1 MYIHRWCKQTGR
13 QSHSAPI
20 SLGPQA
26 NAAQKWG
33 VTISTSKQ
41 LARQSQPWDKRNQ
54 VSWCRT
60 WIYPRNPLVAS
71 SSTVFFTGP
80 KQAVLLSTGL
90 DLFIY
95 MFLSRFS
102 WFSLDFLR
110 LLISI
115 SMHFLIFPR
124 FFLDIF
130 IDVLTFFNLLM
141 FQKSSEEYP
150 GLKRL
155 LNGFNEFMT
164 RGMCVF
170 IGWWGAWHD

>member
-1 MYIHRWCKQTGR
+1 MGRDYKYIQTACTAKPTMR
-13 QSHSAPI
+13 QKEPSELMPD
-20 SLGPQA
+20 L
-26 NAAQKWG
+26 NL
-33 VTISTSKQ
+33 SKE
-41 LARQSQPWDKRNQ
+41 
-54 VSWCRT
+54 
-60 WIYPRNPLVAS
+60 PLVAS